1 MSYFATLVFLIV
13 SIALAIM
20 SYMQSERVSWR
31 TDKCGCIGAWSI
43 GAASVVMLGTLLVNS
58 HQIDAAAGMVLAFAV
73 WMACRSARRK
83 HWLNGV
89 LGRTDN
95 APLGKE

>member
-1 MSYFATLVFLIV
+1 MSYFATLVFLIASLV
-13 SIALAIM
+13 LVALA
-20 SYMQSERVSWR
+20 YHQSERISWK
-31 TDKCGCIGAWSI
+31 TDKCGFIGTWSI
-43 GAASVVMLGTLLVNS
+43 GTAGVVMLATLLVNS
-58 HQIDAAAGMVLAFAV
+58 HQIDAAAGIVLAFAV
-73 WMACRSARRK
+73 WMACRSARRE